1 MIGPCRKAVVALTLL
16 LVASCAPN
24 PIVLSYVDYDTGYSP
39 GEQNGMGPVHLV
51 VRGSPIPSLTPEQTA
66 STVRDAMQ
74 NEGFSPIDFT
84 LDATPT
90 SPYAAYV
97 LFDPPR
103 SLDDAAVCAL
113 GPDQLPVAVPQGQL
127 TVLAVLCRGHLML
140 SGTWGR
146 LPTPASA
153 TDPGFRGSIA
163 ALVRALVP
171 GHNSSAD
178 GGNGH

>member
-1 MIGPCRKAVVALTLL
+1 MIGPVRKCFAAMALLMI
-16 LVASCAPN
+16 ASCAPN
-24 PIVLSYVDYDTGYSP
+24 PIVLSYTDYDTGYSP

-51 VRGSPIPSLTPEQTA
+51 VRGSPLPSLMPEHTA
-66 STVRDAMQ
+66 LTVRDAMQ
-74 NEGFSPIDFT
+74 NEGFAPIEFT
-84 LDATPT
+84 LDATPN

-103 SLDDAAVCAL
+103 SLDDAAVCAM

-146 LPTPASA
+146 LPAPTGA

-163 ALVRALVP
+163 GIVRALVP
-171 GHNSSAD
+171 GHNLSTD